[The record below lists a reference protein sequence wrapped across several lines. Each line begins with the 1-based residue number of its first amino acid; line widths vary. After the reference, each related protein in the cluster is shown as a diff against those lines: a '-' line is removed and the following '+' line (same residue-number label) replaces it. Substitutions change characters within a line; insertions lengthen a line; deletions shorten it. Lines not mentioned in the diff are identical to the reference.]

1 MAGTKTLVDPSAETS
16 MSRDPAL
23 EQAAADAGAQ
33 VVDPSAEQVEMEDEE
48 EETEETEAD
57 AGALVDPS
65 AEASMSR
72 DPALEQVEMED
83 EEEETEETETDA
95 GADVGAQV
103 R

>member
-1 MAGTKTLVDPSAETS
+1 M
-16 MSRDPAL
+16 
-23 EQAAADAGAQ
+23 
-33 VVDPSAEQVEMEDEE
+33 
-48 EETEETEAD
+48 
-57 AGALVDPS
+57 VDPS

>member
-33 VVDPSAEQVEMEDEE
+33 VVDPSAE
-48 EETEETEAD
+48 
-57 AGALVDPS
+57 
-65 AEASMSR
+65 ASMSR

-95 GADVGAQV
+95 GALVDVGAQV

>member
-1 MAGTKTLVDPSAETS
+1 MHTEEVEAVAGTKTLVDPSAETS

-33 VVDPSAEQVEMEDEE
+33 V
-48 EETEETEAD
+48 
-57 AGALVDPS
+57 VDPS